1 VTFSLAARCS
11 RSNQFGVVVASSS
24 PAVAARCAWARAGV
38 GAVVTQNVT
47 DPRLGAA
54 LLDAIADGL
63 TALEA
68 MDAVVA
74 KAPLAEYR
82 QLAAVDSAGCAAVY
96 SGEHTLGRHASATC
110 ANAVAAGNLLGSPD
124 VPAAM
129 LAAFGQ
135 TAGEDLGDR
144 LLTALLAGETAGG
157 EEGPV
162 HSAGLVIVDQVPWP
176 ATDLRVDWSEDPLG
190 GLQDLW
196 RVWKPQVTDYLTRAL
211 DPRLAPVYGVPGDE
225 RPPQL

>member
-1 VTFSLAARCS
+1 MTFSLAARCS
-11 RSNQFGVVVASSS
+11 RTHQFGVVVASSS
-24 PAVAARCAWARAGV
+24 PAVAARCVWARADV
-38 GAVVTQNVT
+38 GAVATQNIT

-63 TALEA
+63 TALDA

-74 KAPLAEYR
+74 NAPHAEYR
-82 QLAAVDSAGCAAVY
+82 QLAVVDSIGCAAAY
-96 SGEHTLGRHASATC
+96 SGEHTLGCHASATC
-110 ANAVAAGNLLGSPD
+110 ANAVAAGNLLASAE

-157 EEGPV
+157 EEGLV
-162 HSAGLVIVDQVPWP
+162 HSAGLVVVDQVPWP
-176 ATDLRVDWSEDPLG
+176 VTDLRVDWSEDPLG
-190 GLQDLW
+190 SLQDLW
-196 RVWKPQVTDYLTRAL
+196 RVWKPQVADYVTRAL
-211 DPRLAPVYGVPGDE
+211 DPRLAPAYGVPGDE
-225 RPPQL
+225 